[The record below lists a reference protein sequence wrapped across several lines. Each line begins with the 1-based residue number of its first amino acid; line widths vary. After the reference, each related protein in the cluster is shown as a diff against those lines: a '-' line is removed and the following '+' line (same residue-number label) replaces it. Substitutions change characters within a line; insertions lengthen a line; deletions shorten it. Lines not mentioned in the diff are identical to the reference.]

1 MREVPMSNVLKTKL
15 LSLAALALLL
25 PVVAL
30 AQATPQATPA
40 PATQATPAPAAEAT
54 PAPQATLPPP
64 PPYTPKSAE
73 DKARSATEFN
83 AIAYL
88 KTLLYNERDYRKKM
102 GHYAGSLMALTGGG
116 RSFTK
121 RMAHADRGDYTVS
134 YHGGGQGFSVTLTPK
149 QFDPARRAFYMDTGG
164 AIRVSESG
172 PATADSELLK

>member
-1 MREVPMSNVLKTKL
+1 MLKELKTLKRKL
-15 LSLAALALLL
+15 FPLAALALLL
-25 PVVAL
+25 PAAAL
-30 AQATPQATPA
+30 AQATPAPASQDAPA
-40 PATQATPAPAAEAT
+40 PATEAT
-54 PAPQATLPPP
+54 PAPKPALPPP
-64 PPYTPKSAE
+64 PPYTPKSSE
-73 DKARSATEFN
+73 DKARSASEFN

-172 PATADSELLK
+172 PATAESELLK